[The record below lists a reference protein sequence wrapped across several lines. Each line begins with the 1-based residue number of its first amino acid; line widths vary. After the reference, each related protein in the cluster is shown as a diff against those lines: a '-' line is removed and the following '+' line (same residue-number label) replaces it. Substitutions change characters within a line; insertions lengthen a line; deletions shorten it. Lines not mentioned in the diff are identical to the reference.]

1 MTNTMI
7 EQVADALKRKEYK
20 TAARL
25 LKPLLKQEPNNPWVR
40 LYLGRLYEETG
51 KLEAAEDNYRQL
63 LKNTT
68 NPKIMS
74 QARQGLRR
82 LEVREQKKR
91 EQALAQATAAPGS
104 EELGVFVLEAVASEL
119 KQAAAVKFAQIMQ
132 LDPYSAR
139 LQLPS
144 RGWRL
149 YRTGPIG
156 ELKFYASSLRQAEIP
171 CFCQALAD
179 IQKINVFSL
188 NYFSEISYEGATVV
202 CHNFQEQL
210 GSLNFNW
217 SEVSQR
223 VEGRLPLFEEVV
235 DMDVRRNLQRKT
247 KILDYAEFCD
257 LHLSSRNSI
266 IRLCDRHYQFQKGI
280 ALTSLQSNSQ
290 SKRLQEYSLNQ
301 GTTRSKWNSL
311 VDFLNRKLPQLPV
324 WSDFT
329 IFANTAIDYP
339 DLLGHLPSYI
349 NLSRWEETPWDP
361 AFELYSRLV
370 FLKNGSER
378 LTAN

>member
-1 MTNTMI
+1 MI
-7 EQVADALKRKEYK
+7 DEVADAFKRKEYK

-25 LKPLLKQEPNNPWVR
+25 LKQLLKQEPNNPWVR

-63 LKNTT
+63 LKSTT

-74 QARQGLRR
+74 QARQGLGRLAAIEQERR
-82 LEVREQKKR
+82 QK
-91 EQALAQATAAPGS
+91 ALAQATADPS
-104 EELGVFVLEAVASEL
+104 SKELGVFVLEALSPEE
-119 KQAAAVKFAQIMQ
+119 KQTAAQKFAQVMQ

-149 YRTGPIG
+149 YRTGAVG
-156 ELKFYASSLRQAEIP
+156 ELEFYASSLRQAAIP
-171 CFCQALAD
+171 CFCVALAD
-179 IQKINVFSL
+179 IRKINVFSV
-188 NYFSEISYEGATVV
+188 NYFSEVSYEGATVV

-210 GSLNFNW
+210 GSLSFNW

-223 VEGRLPLFEEVV
+223 VEGLLPLFEEVV
-235 DMDVRRNLQRKT
+235 DLNVRRKIERKKKT
-247 KILDYAEFCD
+247 LDYVQFCD

-266 IRLCDRHYQFQKGI
+266 IRLSDRHYQFQQGV
-280 ALTSLQSNSQ
+280 ALASLQSNSHFNGL
-290 SKRLQEYSLNQ
+290 KGNFLEP

-311 VDFLNRKLPQLPV
+311 LDFLNRKLPQLSV

-329 IFANTAIDYP
+329 TFANTAIDYP
-339 DLLGHLPSYI
+339 DLLGHLPSHI
-349 NLSRWEETPWDP
+349 NLSRLEQTPWDS
-361 AFELYSRLV
+361 AFQLYSGLV
-370 FLKNGSER
+370 FLKNGSEY
-378 LTAN
+378 

>member
-1 MTNTMI
+1 MI

-25 LKPLLKQEPNNPWVR
+25 LKPLLKKEPNNPWVR

-74 QARQGLRR
+74 QARQGLGR
-82 LEVREQKKR
+82 LEAREQKRR

-149 YRTGPIG
+149 YRTGAIG

-171 CFCQALAD
+171 CFCLALAD
-179 IQKINVFSL
+179 IRKINVFSL
-188 NYFSEISYEGATVV
+188 NYFSEITYKGATVV

-223 VEGRLPLFEEVV
+223 VEGRLPLFEEVM
-235 DMDVRRNLQRKT
+235 DMDVRRKLQRKR

-266 IRLCDRHYQFQKGI
+266 IRLCDHHYQFQKGI
-280 ALTSLQSNSQ
+280 ALASLQSNSQ
-290 SKRLQEYSLNQ
+290 SKGLQEHSLNQ

-311 VDFLNRKLPQLPV
+311 LDFLNRQLPQLPV

-339 DLLGHLPSYI
+339 DLLGHLPSHI
-349 NLSRWEETPWDP
+349 NLSRWEETSWDP
-361 AFELYSRLV
+361 AFELYSGLV
-370 FLKNGSER
+370 FLKNGSEY
-378 LTAN
+378 